1 MRRGG
6 SRWARWGGAA
16 AFAALLAGAG
26 LWRLAPPRAPHAEPV
41 TQPAR
46 GAPPETSSDKEP
58 APPRYRVER
67 VEGPS
72 GAPVE
77 VVRAQAEP
85 PSLAELTAHAVVP
98 LTPEEEALLQAERV
112 DDPGELIAR
121 TERDFRHATPET
133 REEKERRYLLALNLA
148 TKLAPRETPGPDAQ
162 ARAAQARYLQALAAE
177 QAKWVGRS
185 PDEQRRLQDAFKDD
199 FFRKQGE
206 RQ

>member
-1 MRRGG
+1 MRSGG
-6 SRWARWGGAA
+6 SRWARWGGAV
-16 AFAALLAGAG
+16 AFVALLAGAG
-26 LWRLAPPRAPHAEPV
+26 LWRFASPRAPQAEPV
-41 TQPAR
+41 AKPSPSR
-46 GAPPETSSDKEP
+46 PVEVRSDKEP

-77 VVRAQAEP
+77 VARADAERT
-85 PSLAELTAHAVVP
+85 SLARFAADAVVP
-98 LTPEEEALLQAERV
+98 LTPEEEALLKAEPV
-112 DDPGELIAR
+112 DDPGELVAR
-121 TERDFRHATPET
+121 TERDFRQATPET

-148 TKLAPRETPGPDAQ
+148 AKLAPRETPGPDVQ
-162 ARAAQARYLQALAAE
+162 AREAQARYLQALAAE
-177 QAKWVGRS
+177 QAKWAGRP